1 LNRLVKG
8 FALFVAIGCVV
19 WIAVLW
25 RWQATARD
33 MSTGDIVAYLFL
45 LPVTVFVVVLLG
57 RWAWVGANERAARQA
72 EARAAAPATAAA
84 PAAGGDEAER
94 HATVQVLAALVATA
108 AGSSPSDLVGAARD
122 GAPRPGLDP
131 ELRDDDGLPLLAARM
146 ADGDGRALEA
156 ESEAL
161 VAAVHAAHP
170 EWADQVAFDTVWRAL
185 TILREPLLRAV
196 DALGPWAPLLIPEV
210 PPKADGRGERCVRVL
225 LGWPATWTEHEQ
237 ELGRTVAAD
246 WLAQQGANVLPGTQ
260 ITISA
265 QAVGGEELL
274 LQADRLMQTLA
285 RARHDEPVIVAAC
298 HSTIGDAAV
307 AALEGQGLLYH
318 PQRRPKGQMPAEAA
332 AALVLAGPT
341 WPAAEDADGPL
352 PHLHRPA
359 LLRRDK
365 SIDAPGRVGPQTA
378 SAAIQSALGAGR
390 MEAAAVAGLVGDADQ
405 HTERAAEFFQA
416 AAETLPELDAG
427 EDLCTIGHVTGAVGG
442 VGALLVVA
450 CAVELAR
457 SGEKPC
463 LALVVGDPHTR
474 LALLALPGPPV
485 PAVAPTAPA

>member
-1 LNRLVKG
+1 MNRLVKG
-8 FALFVAIGCVV
+8 IALFVAIACVV

-33 MSTGDIVAYLFL
+33 MSTADIAVYLFA
-45 LPVTVFVVVLLG
+45 LPVTVFALALLG

-72 EARAAAPATAAA
+72 DAKAAGSAAAAKPA
-84 PAAGGDEAER
+84 PGVDEAER
-94 HATVQVLAALVATA
+94 HATVQVLAAHVATA
-108 AGSSPSDLVGAARD
+108 AGSSPGELVTAARD
-122 GAPRPGLDP
+122 GSPRPGLDP

-146 ADGDGRALEA
+146 ADGDGRALEV

-161 VAAVHAAHP
+161 VEALHAARP
-170 EWADQVAFDTVWRAL
+170 EWADLEAADTVWRAL
-185 TILREPLLRAV
+185 AILRAPLLRAV
-196 DALGPWAPLLIPEV
+196 DALAPWAPLLVPEV
-210 PPKADGRGERCVRVL
+210 PPKADGGSERCVRVL
-225 LGWPATWTEHEQ
+225 LGWPAAWTEYEQ

-246 WLAQQGANVLPGTQ
+246 WLASQSAGVLPGARV
-260 ITISA
+260 TISA
-265 QAVGGEELL
+265 QAMSGEELL

-285 RARHDEPVIVAAC
+285 RAGHEEPVIVAAC
-298 HSTIGDAAV
+298 HSTVGAA
-307 AALEGQGLLYH
+307 AIAELENQALLYH
-318 PQRRPKGQMPAEAA
+318 PQRRPKGRMPAEAA
-332 AALVLAGPT
+332 AVLVVAGPK

-378 SAAIQSALGAGR
+378 SAAIQSALAAGHV
-390 MEAAAVAGLVGDADQ
+390 EAAEVAGLVGDADQ

-416 AAETLPELDAG
+416 AAETLPELDAS
-427 EDLCTIGHVTGAVGG
+427 EDLCAIGHVTGSVGG

-450 CAVELAR
+450 CAVERAR

-463 LALVVGDPHTR
+463 LALTVSDPHAR
-474 LALLALPGPPV
+474 LALLALPGPPM
-485 PAVAPTAPA
+485 PAVAPTAAA